1 MNIVLDTNVLVSALL
16 NPDGPPAAILNL
28 IVTGRIGLAYDNRM
42 LHEYLEVLHRERFGF
57 HVESVDA
64 IVAFFTAEGEFVTA
78 EPARVQFD
86 DDGDGKSYEV
96 MVSGEADF
104 LVTGNR
110 KHFPKDR
117 RIINPADFLKL
128 YRQI

>member
-16 NPDGPPAAILNL
+16 SPHGPPAAILNL
-28 IVTGRIGLAYDNRM
+28 VVIGRIGLDYDNRT
-42 LHEYLEVLHRERFGF
+42 LHEYLEVLHREKFGF
-57 HVESVDA
+57 HAESVDA
-64 IVAFFTAEGEFVTA
+64 IISFFAAEGKFVTA
-78 EPARVQFD
+78 EPAGVVFV
-86 DDGDGKSYEV
+86 DDGDRKFYEV
-96 MVSGEADF
+96 MVSGGADY